1 MGFIQTLF
9 LSISLFVSPVTA
21 TNEELQVEIFDI
33 ETEKV
38 VKTITKSDSI
48 QEESEKIISNIY
60 DIFKGI
66 NPIPDRGFMIKIPLE
81 PKVTI
86 DNEWLTAEVDTV
98 IIIQPLDEKPYLLTF
113 DEENRPRVFLFNAP
127 IDELLNQLD
136 YPSSSVSPTIT
147 LMR

>member
-60 DIFKGI
+60 DIL
-66 NPIPDRGFMIKIPLE
+66 RGL
-81 PKVTI
+81 
-86 DNEWLTAEVDTV
+86 
-98 IIIQPLDEKPYLLTF
+98 IQ
-113 DEENRPRVFLFNAP
+113 FLIVA
-127 IDELLNQLD
+127 
-136 YPSSSVSPTIT
+136 S
-147 LMR
+147 